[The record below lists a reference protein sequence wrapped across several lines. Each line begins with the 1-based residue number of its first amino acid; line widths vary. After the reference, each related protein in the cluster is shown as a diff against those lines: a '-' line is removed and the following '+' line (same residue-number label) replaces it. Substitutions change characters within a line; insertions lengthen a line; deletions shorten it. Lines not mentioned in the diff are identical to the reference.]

1 MTLWQL
7 LAAKGPNVTVAADQ
21 ISGWQILIL
30 VGLTVLLVFAVVKKL
45 AKTAL
50 LLALIVG
57 VGALVVYGNSAC
69 WFDQFNGA

>member
-57 VGALVVYGNSAC
+57 VGALVVYGNSAG